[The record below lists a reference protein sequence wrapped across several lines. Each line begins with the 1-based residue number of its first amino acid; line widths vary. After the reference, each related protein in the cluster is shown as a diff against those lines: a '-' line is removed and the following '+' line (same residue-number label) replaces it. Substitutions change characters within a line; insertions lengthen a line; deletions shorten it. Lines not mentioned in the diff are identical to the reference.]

1 MASIPETTLVRLFE
15 MMVDRLGVLEDDRKT
30 THDTLAVIQ
39 RQLEEQR
46 RFHFAAFLRANRFG
60 AILKMF
66 FRDSV
71 YSKLVVSSPLEFFAS
86 KTIETVSITFL
97 FVTGDVEI
105 KENMI
110 KDIRKNVG
118 DIDIDHADVDQPLEK
133 IVFTIPSLELI
144 EFHPTWDMD
153 EYDFYHQLNLR
164 IDTIVHT
171 IENIVSNRSVS
182 VSIKKPD
189 IDGEEDSD
197 DEYASS
203 DDEMDIDEGPVY
215 DD

>member
-30 THDTLAVIQ
+30 THDTLSVIQ

-46 RFHFAAFLRANRFG
+46 RFHFAAFLRANRFS
-60 AILKMF
+60 AALKMF

-71 YSKLVVSSPLEFFAS
+71 YSKLVVSSPLDFFTS
-86 KTIETVSITFL
+86 KTIETVRITFR
-97 FVTGDVEI
+97 FTAGIEI
-105 KENMI
+105 TENMI
-110 KDIRKNVG
+110 ENIRKTVG
-118 DIDIDHADVDQPLEK
+118 DIDIDHADIDQPLEK
-133 IVFTIPSLELI
+133 IVFTIPSFKII
-144 EFHPTWDMD
+144 EFEPTWDMD
-153 EYDFYHQLNLR
+153 EYDFFHHLNLR
-164 IDTIVHT
+164 IDTLVHA
-171 IENIVSNRSVS
+171 IENIVSTRSAS

-189 IDGEEDSD
+189 LYGEEDSD